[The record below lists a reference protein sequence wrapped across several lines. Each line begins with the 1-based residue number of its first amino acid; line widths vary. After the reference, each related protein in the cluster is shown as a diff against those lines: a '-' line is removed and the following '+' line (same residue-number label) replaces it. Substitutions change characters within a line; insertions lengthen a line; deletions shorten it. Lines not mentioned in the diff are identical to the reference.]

1 VNASTVY
8 LVVSVIGALLTVLA
22 LFPGPRAGK
31 LPALFFMSGLV
42 VGELAPVHIAWQVLA
57 TVGFVLAG
65 ALERWPGW
73 LGLVITLVSWAG
85 LVLAIARAGST
96 VGALEDALEATLGTD
111 YRSAIDP
118 ELREGLGEGRR
129 IGWWQNPFRSR
140 HKDVEKVR
148 NISYGPAGKRNLLD
162 VYRPRAGANGCPT
175 LVYVHGG
182 AWTMG
187 SKDRAGLPLVL
198 HLAARGWVC
207 VTPNYR
213 LSPKATF
220 PDHLVDLKLVLKWIR
235 ESGGEYGADPDFV
248 VVSGGSAGGHL
259 SALLALT
266 ANDPEFQ
273 PGFEDVDTS
282 VVGAVPLYGSYD
294 LLDRRGFRPDNFQK
308 EFLEKRVLKTSPDA
322 DAAGWEKASPVY
334 HVRPDAPPFF
344 VVHGRNDSLL
354 FWEDAEAFAQA
365 LRAVSREPVVYAQ
378 LPHAQHAFDT
388 FHSVRGVAVAEGV
401 TRYLAWLRS
410 THQRRSAPIPARETA
425 PAPPSGP

>member
-1 VNASTVY
+1 VNASVVY
-8 LVVSVIGALLTVLA
+8 LVVSVVGALLTLLA
-22 LFPGPRAGK
+22 LYPGPRAGK
-31 LPALFFMSGLV
+31 LPALFFMSGLM
-42 VGELAPVHIAWQVLA
+42 VGELAPVHIAWQLVA
-57 TVGFVLAG
+57 TVVFILAG
-65 ALERWPGW
+65 ALDRWPGW
-73 LGLVITLVSWAG
+73 LGLVITVLSWAG
-85 LVLAIARAGST
+85 LVVAVVRAGRT
-96 VGALEDALEATLGTD
+96 TAAIEDALVETLGPD

-118 ELREGLGEGRR
+118 DLRKGLGEGGR
-129 IGWWQNPFRSR
+129 IGWWHNPFRSR
-140 HKDVEKVR
+140 TKGVERIR

-162 VYRPRAGANGCPT
+162 VYRPKAGGEKLPT

-220 PDHLVDLKLVLKWIR
+220 PDHLVDLKLVLAWIR
-235 ESGGEYGADPDFV
+235 AHGTEHGADPDFV
-248 VVSGGSAGGHL
+248 VASGGSAGGHL

-266 ANDPEFQ
+266 ANEPEFQ

-294 LLDRRGFRPDNFQK
+294 LLDRRGFRPDNYQK
-308 EFLEKRVLKTSPDA
+308 QFLEKRVLKTSPEA
-322 DAAGWEKASPVY
+322 DVEGWEKASPVY

-354 FWEDAEAFAQA
+354 FWEDADAFAAA
-365 LRAVSREPVVYAQ
+365 LRAVSKEPVVYAQ
-378 LPHAQHAFDT
+378 LPDAQHAFDV
-388 FHSVRGVAVAEGV
+388 FHSVRGIAVAEGV

-410 THQRRSAPIPARETA
+410 THRPRAKAAAAEVRQPPA
-425 PAPPSGP
+425 G